1 MRDVGALNLEMI
13 MKIRTSLALVS
24 ALGAFAFAASNAQAH
39 CGTCGVGDAA
49 KADHAHDCPVS
60 CEEDCCAESGNALT
74 GEVVS
79 VKPDSHMVVVKHDE
93 IKGVMAAMTM
103 GFAVPEDFDLST
115 LKKGDHITARMVSDD
130 NGYMIK
136 FITVVDP
143 KA

>member
-1 MRDVGALNLEMI
+1 
-13 MKIRTSLALVS
+13 MKLRTSLALVS
-24 ALGAFAFAASNAQAH
+24 ILGAFSFAASNALAH
-39 CGTCGVGDAA
+39 CGSCGVGGEE
-49 KADHAHDCPVS
+49 KAEHSCAVS
-60 CEEDCCAESGNALT
+60 CESECCEESGNALT
-74 GEVVS
+74 GEVVNI
-79 VKPDSHMVVVKHDE
+79 KADRHMVVVKHDE
-93 IKGVMAAMTM
+93 IEGVMAAMTM

>member
-1 MRDVGALNLEMI
+1 
-13 MKIRTSLALVS
+13 MKLRTSLSLVS
-24 ALGAFAFAASNAQAH
+24 LLGAFTFAASNAVAH
-39 CGTCGVGDAA
+39 CGSCGVGDE
-49 KADHAHDCPVS
+49 KADHAHSCPVS

-79 VKPDSHMVVVKHDE
+79 VKADKHMVVVKHDE
-93 IKGVMAAMTM
+93 IEGVMKAMTM
-103 GFAVPEDFDLST
+103 GFAVPENYDLSA
-115 LKKGDHITARMVSDD
+115 LKKGDHIKARMVSDD